1 MRIAVV
7 GAGGVGGLLAAEL
20 SRAGAHEVVLVA
32 RGAALAAVRADGLR
46 LETPEGVTSARPA
59 LVVAEP
65 GQAGPCDVTLVAVK
79 AWQVPA
85 LAPSLAPLLAG
96 GGVVVPLQNG
106 VEAAGRLAAALP
118 PAQVA
123 GGVVWVYAWAERP
136 GVIRRNGLAPRVV
149 CGPRPGAPVG
159 PALEAL
165 AVALRHAGVRA
176 EVVADAAAATWEKA
190 LLIGT
195 LGLVGAVAR
204 APAGAIRA
212 TPEARALLLGLME
225 EVAAVGRASG
235 VALAPD
241 LVARTLAF
249 VDGVPAGSTASMQ
262 RDLGAGRPSELDD
275 QAGAILRAARAAG
288 VAAPLHQALLAAL
301 LPQERA
307 ARGEAPAFDRT

>member
-176 EVVADAAAATWEKA
+176 TRSGASATPLARPTAATSSISPRSSARASGVARMAPAGARATAPTRPRVPMSSAFSQVVADAAA
-190 LLIGT
+190 
-195 LGLVGAVAR
+195 
-204 APAGAIRA
+204 
-212 TPEARALLLGLME
+212 
-225 EVAAVGRASG
+225 S
-235 VALAPD
+235 
-241 LVARTLAF
+241 ARTLAF